1 MNSPV
6 LKTPVSRVA
15 DTHRA
20 PIAERIIDTVIDT
33 VNETV
38 DTPVSD
44 ARYAP
49 KFDRTSDVGGALN
62 ARGRLLARA
71 FSSQTKSIE
80 RPEYPANTDSLAQG
94 DHIDDFNQGE
104 HVE

>member
-6 LKTPVSRVA
+6 LNTPVLN
-15 DTHRA
+15 TPLLRA
-20 PIAERIIDTVIDT
+20 PVAERADETVDH
-33 VNETV
+33 TV

-44 ARYAP
+44 AQYAP

-71 FSSQTKSIE
+71 FSSQTKPIE
-80 RPEYPANTDSLAQG
+80 RPAPSSNTDSLPQG